1 MEASELVLIG
11 ARQNGIA
18 VDFQLEADGIVHI
31 DPAQIRQVIFSLM
44 RNAMEAM
51 AGAASRDLRVSTA
64 RSETDITVS
73 IADTGPG
80 VPLEIAARL
89 FQPGVTSKP
98 DRTGM
103 DLAICHA
110 IIKSHGGALWLDPDA
125 SRGATFHVKLPLAQ
139 DQ

>member
-1 MEASELVLIG
+1 
-11 ARQNGIA
+11 
-18 VDFQLEADGIVHI
+18 
-31 DPAQIRQVIFSLM
+31 VIFGLM
-44 RNAMEAM
+44 RNAVEAM

-103 DLAICHA
+103 DLGI
-110 IIKSHGGALWLDPDA
+110 SNGGTGGSDRRAGRQQP
-125 SRGATFHVKLPLAQ
+125 RQ
-139 DQ
+139 